1 MPLTPLATFCAA
13 SLVCLGIIT
22 KCFCD
27 CCRGPPTETE
37 GQLIPNPKPNPKPK
51 PPIHLQTLSNL
62 NPNQT
67 VSNEAVTI

>member
-1 MPLTPLATFCAA
+1 MPLTPLATICAT

-27 CCRGPPTETE
+27 CCRGPPTEPE
-37 GQLIPNPKPNPKPK
+37 DQLIPKPNP
-51 PPIHLQTLSNL
+51 PIRLQTLSNL
-62 NPNQT
+62 NPSQT